1 MSTVR
6 YQRHI
11 LFSVEWVNMMKKNDY
26 MVYFLGMLL
35 LFASAVSVSR
45 VYASAESDYEL
56 GLQAYKTGSY
66 TAAASY
72 FESALGQGMDSL
84 SLIYNLASSYYKVG
98 RLEEAKEYFLQL
110 EQTEEMRDI
119 ARYHLGLIAVK
130 EKDISVARNYFGLV
144 STEGRDK
151 KLIKLSDKHL
161 ESLSVKESR
170 WRSLVNL
177 NMGYDDNIYSA
188 SGDSVLDESDS
199 FYEFYASGD
208 VIISGGRKDG
218 WLIGAGLY
226 GMDFI
231 SSDTN
236 DQYNFLLGL
245 QRPVKI
251 SDWETSF
258 NINLSKSTYG
268 GDDFQTIAQFDA
280 LGRKSITSRDRIYLR
295 YRGDIIESDNVIYDY
310 LQGWRQRARI
320 EYRNYAA
327 RNIKHAYYELELND
341 RGTLVTLTDT
351 YEYSP
356 LRHTVRGVYTQI
368 LDEHWWLI
376 GDLAYRYSEF
386 DASATADRTDNQWK
400 LTLSADYRFDRTL
413 KLFARYQY
421 TDNDSSM
428 ERYTYDKSV
437 FKIGLS
443 KLF

>member
-1 MSTVR
+1 
-6 YQRHI
+6 
-11 LFSVEWVNMMKKNDY
+11 MKKNDY
-26 MVYFLGMLL
+26 MVYFLGVLL
-35 LFASAVSVSR
+35 LFASAISASR

-66 TAAASY
+66 TSAASY
-72 FESALGQGMDSL
+72 FESAMGQGMDSL

-110 EQTEEMRDI
+110 EQTEDMRDI

-144 STEGRDK
+144 SAEGRDNR
-151 KLIKLSDKHL
+151 LMKLSDKHL
-161 ESLSVKESR
+161 ESLSAKESR

-177 NMGYDDNIYSA
+177 NLGYDDNIYSA

-258 NINLSKSTYG
+258 NINLSKSTYA

-280 LGRKSITSRDRIYLR
+280 LGRKSITRRDRIYLR
-295 YRGDIIESDNVIYDY
+295 YRADIIESDNITYDY
-310 LQGWRQRARI
+310 LEGWRQRARI

-327 RNIKHAYYELELND
+327 RNIKHLYYEFELND
-341 RGTLVTLTDT
+341 RGTLVTLTDS

-356 LRHTVRGVYTQI
+356 LRHTIRGVYTQI
-368 LDEHWWLI
+368 LDENWWLI
-376 GDLAYRYSEF
+376 GDLSYQYSDF

-428 ERYTYDKSV
+428 DRYVYEKSV
-437 FKIGLS
+437 FKVGLR

>member
-1 MSTVR
+1 
-6 YQRHI
+6 
-11 LFSVEWVNMMKKNDY
+11 MKKNDY
-26 MVYFLGMLL
+26 MVYLLGVLL
-35 LFASAVSVSR
+35 LFVSAISASR

-66 TAAASY
+66 TDAASY
-72 FESALGQGMDSL
+72 FESAMEQGMESL
-84 SLIYNLASSYYKVG
+84 SLSYNLASSYYKLG

-130 EKDISVARNYFGLV
+130 EKDINLARSYFGLV
-144 STEGRDK
+144 SAEGRDN
-151 KLIKLSDKHL
+151 KLMKLSVKHL
-161 ESLSVKESR
+161 ESLSVKEVR

-177 NMGYDDNIYSA
+177 NLGYDDNIYSA
-188 SGDSVLDESDS
+188 SGDSVLDEGDS

-218 WLIGAGLY
+218 WLIGAGIY

-231 SSDTN
+231 NSDTN

-268 GDDFQTIAQFDA
+268 GDDFQTIMQFDA
-280 LGRKSITSRDRIYLR
+280 LGRKSITRRDRIYLR

-341 RGTLVTLTDT
+341 RGTLVTSTDS

-356 LRHTVRGVYTQI
+356 LRHTIRGVYTQI
-368 LDEHWWLI
+368 LDENWWLI
-376 GDLAYRYSEF
+376 GDLSYRYSEF

-428 ERYTYDKSV
+428 DRYTYDKSV
-437 FKIGLS
+437 FKVGVS